1 LATGDLAAKRYAQA
15 AFEIARESNDLNE
28 WSVALSEISELMRN
42 PEVARVLENTRIA
55 VDAKLDFL
63 AQALPNVPPLALNLA
78 RLLVRKGRTRLAAE
92 VSAEFRRLADESQQ
106 ISHARAVTAVPLS
119 DAEREALVNRLQ
131 AETGMRIL
139 LETEVDPN
147 LLGGIVLQIG
157 DRLVDSSTKHK
168 LEALRQNLVGA
179 V

>member
-1 LATGDLAAKRYAQA
+1 LPTGDLAAKRYAQA
-15 AFEIARESNDLNE
+15 AFELARESNDLNE
-28 WSVALSEISELMRN
+28 WSIALSEISEVMSN
-42 PEVARVLENTRIA
+42 PDVARVLENTRIA
-55 VDAKLDFL
+55 SDEKLNFL

-78 RLLVRKGRTRLAAE
+78 RLLVRKRRTRLAPE
-92 VSAEFRRLADESQQ
+92 VSAGFRRLADENQR

-131 AETGMRIL
+131 AETGRRIL
-139 LETEVDPN
+139 LETQVDSQ
-147 LLGGIVLQIG
+147 LLGGVVLQIG
-157 DRLVDSSTKHK
+157 DRLIDSSTKAK